1 MRLTHGGIQYGSFWD
16 KSICNGVSLGYIRIQ
31 DDITSV
37 VISKGIAEIGE
48 NTFSNSQALNNV
60 VIPATVKTIGHRAF
74 SNCTSLTEIT
84 IPSSVTSIG
93 NGAFS
98 NCTSL
103 TEITIPNSVTTMEG
117 HVFAD
122 IPLITVHVPW
132 KEGEKPDGWD
142 ENWAET
148 RSDYTITIDY
158 AK

>member
-1 MRLTHGGIQYGSFWD
+1 
-16 KSICNGVSLGYIRIQ
+16 
-31 DDITSV
+31 
-37 VISKGIAEIGE
+37 
-48 NTFSNSQALNNV
+48 
-60 VIPATVKTIGHRAF
+60 
-74 SNCTSLTEIT
+74 
-84 IPSSVTSIG
+84 
-93 NGAFS
+93 
-98 NCTSL
+98 
-103 TEITIPNSVTTMEG
+103 MEG